1 MWSFLH
7 YLKVIH
13 DENRK
18 IKIAITMKEDSWLFL
33 GFSSSSLQGW
43 MIKYISFA
51 KIYTQMSLSV
61 SHKILFFKFIFTFPF
76 FIHSER
82 GNDYF
87 IEFTW
92 GVEWDV
98 KS

>member
-61 SHKILFFKFIFTFPF
+61 SHKILFFSNSSSHFLFSFTAREEM
-76 FIHSER
+76 I
-82 GNDYF
+82 
-87 IEFTW
+87 IL
-92 GVEWDV
+92 
-98 KS
+98 